1 MDTGWRNIR
10 KLIHPAVAMALL
22 FSVGSFAQTAP
33 ATPAAP
39 GTPAPPAH
47 PHRVHRTMVMDDSD
61 DEPVIAG
68 GSYLGVDISNISPD
82 RVSALKLPDDSGVE
96 VIVVDR
102 DSPAGKAGLKEHD
115 VIRTFNGNRV
125 DSGAALRRM
134 IHETPAGH
142 KVALGIVRNGQ
153 PMSINVQLADRH
165 TVMAVHPMVHVEI
178 PRITMPDM
186 PMIVGAVPGS
196 RLGVVVE
203 SLTPQLR
210 EYFGVPS
217 GQGLLVRS
225 VDKASPAQA
234 AGLRAGDVILRI
246 QNDTINDLGDFRMAV
261 RDSSGSMNVTIVRD
275 KREQTVTVK
284 LPEQP
289 SDDESAL
296 RIEIPAIDI
305 DALNDEYERLQPQIA
320 QLTSEAMQTAMEQ
333 ARRAMELK
341 SDEIEKAIRK
351 AQTELER
358 ELKREEEE
366 LKKKQPRQEL

>member
-1 MDTGWRNIR
+1 METGWRNIR
-10 KLIHPAVAMALL
+10 KLIYSAVAMALL
-22 FSVGSFAQTAP
+22 LSGSSFAQTPPAP
-33 ATPAAP
+33 ATPA
-39 GTPAPPAH
+39 TPAPPAH
-47 PHRVHRTMVMDDSD
+47 PHRVHRTMVLNDSD

-82 RVSALKLPDDSGVE
+82 RVSALRLPDDSGVE

-102 DSPAGKAGLKEHD
+102 DSPAGKAGLREHD

-125 DSGAALRRM
+125 ESGAALRRM

-142 KVALGIVRNGQ
+142 KVSLGIVRNGQ
-153 PMSINVQLADRH
+153 PMSLSVQLADRH
-165 TVMAVHPMVHVEI
+165 TVMAVPPMVHVEI
-178 PRITMPDM
+178 PRITIRDM

-234 AGLRAGDVILRI
+234 AGLRAGDVIVRI
-246 QNDTINDLGDFRMAV
+246 QNEAINDLGDFRMAV
-261 RDSSGSMNVTIVRD
+261 RDNSGSMNVTIVRD

-296 RIEIPAIDI
+296 RIEVPTVDI
-305 DALNDEYERLQPQIA
+305 DAITDEYERLQPQIA
-320 QLTSEAMQTAMEQ
+320 QLTSDAMQTAMRQ
-333 ARRAMELK
+333 AQRAMELK
-341 SDEIEKAIRK
+341 RDEIEKAIKK
-351 AQTELER
+351 AQAELER
-358 ELKREEEE
+358 ELKREQEE
-366 LKKKQPRQEL
+366 LKKQQPKQEL

>member
-1 MDTGWRNIR
+1 METGWRNIR
-10 KLIHPAVAMALL
+10 KLIYGAVAVALL
-22 FSVGSFAQTAP
+22 LSGSSFAQTPPAP
-33 ATPAAP
+33 ATPA
-39 GTPAPPAH
+39 TPAPPAH
-47 PHRVHRTMVMDDSD
+47 PRRVHRTMVLNDSAH
-61 DEPVIAG
+61 EPVLAG

-82 RVSALKLPDDSGVE
+82 RVSALRLPDDSGVE

-102 DSPAGKAGLKEHD
+102 DSPAGKAGLREHD

-125 DSGAALRRM
+125 ESGAALRRM

-142 KVALGIVRNGQ
+142 KVSLGIVRNGQ
-153 PMSINVQLADRH
+153 PMSLSVQLADRH
-165 TVMAVHPMVHVEI
+165 TVMAVPPMVHVEI
-178 PRITMPDM
+178 PRITIRDM

-234 AGLRAGDVILRI
+234 AGLRAGDVIVRI
-246 QNDTINDLGDFRMAV
+246 QNEAINDLGDFRMAV
-261 RDSSGSMNVTIVRD
+261 RDNSGSMNVTIVRD

-296 RIEIPAIDI
+296 RIEVPTVDI
-305 DALNDEYERLQPQIA
+305 DAITDEYERLQPQIA
-320 QLTSEAMQTAMEQ
+320 QLTSDAMQTAMRQ
-333 ARRAMELK
+333 AQRAMELK
-341 SDEIEKAIRK
+341 RDEIEKAIKK
-351 AQTELER
+351 AQAELER
-358 ELKREEEE
+358 ELKREQEE
-366 LKKKQPRQEL
+366 LKKQQPKQEL